1 MSGTADGSALI
12 SALQKI
18 AGESL
23 EQYREAKKRSSNAS
37 KEARVRK
44 AECKAAKRT
53 WQRCS
58 AAVEGASRTL
68 AECNMVPIVDEER
81 EKYIGGDAQDHGGEE
96 REEYLTQKIDATDD
110 EEEEENWH
118 EDEEGIL
125 AARSC
130 TPPQRSTPDPERPS
144 AIALTPALTLTRAQQ
159 DKFRARYPHGIPQ
172 TPGSTPPDIPRPPWR
187 TLHSLEAHGI
197 IG

>member
-58 AAVEGASRTL
+58 AAVERASRTL

-96 REEYLTQKIDATDD
+96 REEYLTQKIDAADD

-144 AIALTPALTLTRAQQ
+144 AIAFPPTLTQAQQ
-159 DKFRARYPHGIPQ
+159 DEFRARYPHGIPQ

>member
-18 AGESL
+18 ACESL

-81 EKYIGGDAQDHGGEE
+81 EKYIGGDAQYHEVEEREEYIGGDAQDHGGEE
-96 REEYLTQKIDATDD
+96 RE
-110 EEEEENWH
+110 
-118 EDEEGIL
+118 
-125 AARSC
+125 
-130 TPPQRSTPDPERPS
+130 
-144 AIALTPALTLTRAQQ
+144 
-159 DKFRARYPHGIPQ
+159 
-172 TPGSTPPDIPRPPWR
+172 
-187 TLHSLEAHGI
+187 
-197 IG
+197 